1 MSYPL
6 VGFYSY
12 QCQELSSFGQIEL
25 QYHLGSIL
33 RKSELVVNS
42 REEVQTSLLI
52 DHFYNL
58 HINAGELKLQLTE
71 NVCKVSMV
79 LTFLRAT
86 SNLALIFWKDT
97 SCEGGDGRD
106 LLLRPKFCSLVCAIW
121 IPKSHESYVSVTTQ
135 AWCRM
140 EAGVF
145 CYELICHCQREINFV
160 WLL

>member
-1 MSYPL
+1 M
-6 VGFYSY
+6 V
-12 QCQELSSFGQIEL
+12 I
-25 QYHLGSIL
+25 
-33 RKSELVVNS
+33 NS

-106 LLLRPKFCSLVCAIW
+106 LLLRHVVSMSKILLVSLFHLNTK
-121 IPKSHESYVSVTTQ
+121 KS
-135 AWCRM
+135 
-140 EAGVF
+140 
-145 CYELICHCQREINFV
+145 
-160 WLL
+160 